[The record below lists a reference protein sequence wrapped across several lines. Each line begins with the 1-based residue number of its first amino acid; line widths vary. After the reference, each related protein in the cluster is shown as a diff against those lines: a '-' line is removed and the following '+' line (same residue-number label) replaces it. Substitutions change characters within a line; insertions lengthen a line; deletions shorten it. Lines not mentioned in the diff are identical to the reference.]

1 MFENYLEDQ
10 VCLVTGA
17 ASGLGAQ
24 FSLALAA
31 AGAHVICLARRA
43 ERLQQL
49 VEDVH
54 RVGGRATPWALDVSD
69 AQAFNEGLLDIE
81 AKIGVVTTLVNNAG
95 TGGAG
100 MGSLE
105 LEADPWSRTLEVNL
119 AAPLRLSQ
127 AVARRLIANEQPGSI
142 INISSVLG
150 VRANTDA
157 DYSVSKAGLNQL
169 TRSLALE
176 LAPHGILVNAVAPG
190 YFSSEMTDEYVR
202 GEKRRKIIDQIP
214 LHRFGRPE
222 ELDNLI
228 VMLASRSVG
237 FMTGSVLVVD
247 GGQSIFLPG

>member
-1 MFENYLEDQ
+1 MFKRDLSDQ

-24 FSLALAA
+24 FSRVLAA

-43 ERLQQL
+43 ERIQL
-49 VEDVH
+49 LAEDIH
-54 RVGGRATPWALDVSD
+54 RAGGKATPWTLDVSD
-69 AQAFNEGLLDIE
+69 TKSFNEGLLDLE
-81 AKIGVVTTLVNNAG
+81 SQFGVVTTLVNNAG

-100 MGSLE
+100 MGTVE
-105 LEADPWSRTLEVNL
+105 LEADEWSRTLEVNL

-127 AVARRLIANEQPGSI
+127 AVARRLIAHQQPGSI

-150 VRANTDA
+150 VRANADA

-176 LAPHGILVNAVAPG
+176 LAPHGILVNAIAPG
-190 YFSSEMTDEYVR
+190 YFSSEMTDEYVQ
-202 GEKRRKIIDQIP
+202 GEKRKKIIDHIP

-222 ELDNLI
+222 ELDDL
-228 VMLASRSVG
+228 VVLLASRSVG

-247 GGQSIFLPG
+247 GGQSIYLPG

>member
-1 MFENYLEDQ
+1 MTNNDLSSE

-24 FSLALAA
+24 FARALSQ

-43 ERLQQL
+43 DRLESLADEIVQ
-49 VEDVH
+49 
-54 RVGGRATPWALDVSD
+54 GGGKATPWALDVGEIE
-69 AQAFNEGLLDIE
+69 AFHEGLLDLE
-81 AKIGVVTTLVNNAG
+81 SKIGVVTTLVNNAG

-100 MGSLE
+100 MGSVA
-105 LEADPWSRTLEVNL
+105 LEADDWSRTLEINL
-119 AAPLRLSQ
+119 AVPLRLSQ
-127 AVARRLIANEQPGSI
+127 IVARRLIEHERPGAI

-176 LAPHGILVNAVAPG
+176 LAPHGILVNAIAPG
-190 YFSSEMTDEYVR
+190 YFSSEMTDQYVR
-202 GEKRRKIIDQIP
+202 GEKRQSIIDQIP
-214 LHRFGRPE
+214 LNRFGHPK
-222 ELDNLI
+222 ELDKLI